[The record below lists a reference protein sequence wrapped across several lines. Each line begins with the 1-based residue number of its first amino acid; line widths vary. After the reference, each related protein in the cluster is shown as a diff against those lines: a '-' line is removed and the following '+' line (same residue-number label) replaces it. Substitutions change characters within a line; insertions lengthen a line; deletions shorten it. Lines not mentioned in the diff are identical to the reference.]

1 MEHTVPRLFVLIK
14 NFNMFNF
21 GKKTSVESAL
31 REKIASGFDTSV
43 RNAIK
48 DLGSNDPFI
57 GGLMVKAAIASLYQD
72 LKNDDR
78 IEALCSIN
86 GLDYQSI
93 LEDECNKALQ
103 RYLE

>member
-1 MEHTVPRLFVLIK
+1 
-14 NFNMFNF
+14 MFNF
-21 GKKTSVESAL
+21 RKKTSVESTL

-57 GGLMVKAAIASLYQD
+57 GGLMVKAAIANLYQE
-72 LKNDDR
+72 LKNSDR
-78 IEALCSIN
+78 MEALCSIS

-93 LEDECNKALQ
+93 LEDEFCKALQ
-103 RYLE
+103 KYLE

>member
-1 MEHTVPRLFVLIK
+1 
-14 NFNMFNF
+14 MFNF
-21 GKKTSVESAL
+21 RKKTSVESTL

-57 GGLMVKAAIASLYQD
+57 GGLMVKAAIANLYQE
-72 LKNDDR
+72 LKNSDR
-78 IEALCSIN
+78 MEALCSIS

-93 LEDECNKALQ
+93 LEDECRKALQ
-103 RYLE
+103 KYLE